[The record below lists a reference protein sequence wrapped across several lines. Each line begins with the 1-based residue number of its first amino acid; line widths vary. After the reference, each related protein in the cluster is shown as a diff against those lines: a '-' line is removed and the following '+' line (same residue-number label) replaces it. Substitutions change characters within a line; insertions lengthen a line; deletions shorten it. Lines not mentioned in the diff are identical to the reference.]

1 MFMVM
6 ENDFSHLMWKEMFP
20 AKSFT
25 IPKYNLQ
32 ICNGLGFPKLT
43 FI

>member
-1 MFMVM
+1 MVM
-6 ENDFSHLMWKEMFP
+6 ENDFSHLMWTEMFP
-20 AKSFT
+20 AKNFT